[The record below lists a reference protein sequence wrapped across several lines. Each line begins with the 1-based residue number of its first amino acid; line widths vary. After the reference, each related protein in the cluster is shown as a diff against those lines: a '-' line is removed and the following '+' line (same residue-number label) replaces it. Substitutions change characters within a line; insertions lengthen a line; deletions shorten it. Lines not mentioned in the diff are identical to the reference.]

1 LSAAAAAAAAAEIDE
16 IGRPVAVSH
25 LQKCQFVGTDAVT
38 PTSSSFLKFFYD
50 YGKCSLQS
58 HNS

>member
-1 LSAAAAAAAAAEIDE
+1 MSAAAAAAAAAEIDE

-38 PTSSSFLKFFYD
+38 PTSSSFFKIFL
-50 YGKCSLQS
+50 
-58 HNS
+58 

>member
-1 LSAAAAAAAAAEIDE
+1 LSVAAAAAAEKDE

-38 PTSSSFLKFFYD
+38 PTSSSFFFFLMIM
-50 YGKCSLQS
+50 GNVLFS
-58 HNS
+58 HTDTTL